1 MDQKTTDLIHG
12 DIDGL
17 NSPEEQRELLQRL
30 EASPEARREHARMR
44 ALCELLDSAP
54 ACELPHGLR
63 NSILAGLPRPE
74 PVRPAAVNSSRPRR
88 GRLGAVAVLAATIA
102 GVAILLVRIPA
113 PQQLDP
119 SALAGTIGGPAA
131 GVASLGLDTP
141 GISGAISAQRH
152 ERGFTIEID
161 LDADRPVSV
170 VAASG
175 GAPLELAGV
184 LPQAGN
190 PERVSESDG
199 SIRVLH
205 SGNQHYTLVL
215 GPGSSGASFIDVTV
229 HEGERLIKQGRL
241 ELPSQQRPQHE

>member
-1 MDQKTTDLIHG
+1 MDQRTIDLIHG

-30 EASPEARREHARMR
+30 DASPEARREHARMR

-54 ACELPHGLR
+54 ECELPRGVR
-63 NSILAGLPRPE
+63 DSILAGLPRQ
-74 PVRPAAVNSSRPRR
+74 PVRPSAVNSSRPRR
-88 GRLGAVAVLAATIA
+88 GRMGAVAVLAATVA
-102 GVAILLVRIPA
+102 GVAIMLVHVPA

-119 SALAGTIGGPAA
+119 SALAGTIGRPAA
-131 GVASLGLDTP
+131 GTASLGLDTP

-152 ERGFTIEID
+152 ERGLTIDID
-161 LDADRPVSV
+161 LHADRPISV
-170 VAASG
+170 VAASAG
-175 GAPLELAGV
+175 TPLELAGV
-184 LPQAGN
+184 LPQAGS

-215 GPGSSGASFIDVTV
+215 GPGGARTSFIDVTV
-229 HEGERLIKQGRL
+229 REGERLIKQGRL
-241 ELPSQQRPQHE
+241 ELPSQQEPQQE